1 MFINYLFQNPILYYD
16 PLKIIIVLFVL
27 IIASFTDLKSR
38 EVPDWIN
45 FSLIIVGITSNLILT
60 ILYNNPFYII
70 NSILGGLFYYIIA
83 SLFFYSGQ
91 WGGGD
96 AKLLL
101 GIGFLLGFFYNN
113 YDLSLK
119 NLFAI
124 QFLIATIIAGGFYS
138 LIYLTILII
147 KNYKKIKEK
156 LEDNKST
163 NKKDKSKI
171 VKETKTTKKEL
182 KIKKNKTTKNTKIM
196 EKQKIKKIEKNKK
209 IKIINNI
216 KKNKKLNEK
225 IIKKITLIITFILII
240 LFSIITIYLYY
251 YTDIQTTL
259 LFLTIILLSG
269 LLYFNKKYYKIIE
282 ETIFIK
288 KTNPKKLVEGDWII
302 TDIKINN
309 KTIVKKT
316 EIGLTK
322 RDIEKIK
329 KYYEKG
335 KIKHIYIKEGMPFV
349 PSFLIAFTIL
359 LLL

>member
-16 PLKIIIVLFVL
+16 PLKIMIVLFVL

-45 FSLIIVGITSNLILT
+45 FSLIIVGLISNLILT

-70 NSILGGLFYYIIA
+70 NSILGGLFYYVVA

-138 LIYLTILII
+138 LIYLTVLII
-147 KNYKKIKEK
+147 KNFNKIKEK
-156 LEDNKST
+156 LEGNKNT
-163 NKKDKSKI
+163 VKKNENKKTNTKTT
-171 VKETKTTKKEL
+171 ETKVTKKEL
-182 KIKKNKTTKNTKIM
+182 RIKKNKTTKNTKI
-196 EKQKIKKIEKNKK
+196 IKTKNKVNKK
-209 IKIINNI
+209 IKMINNI
-216 KKNKKLNEK
+216 KENKKLNEK
-225 IIKKITLIITFILII
+225 LLKKTTLIITILSII

-251 YTDIQTTL
+251 YTDIQITL
-259 LFLTIILLSG
+259 LFLTIIILSG

-288 KTNPKKLVEGDWII
+288 KVNPKKLVEGDWII

-322 RDIEKIK
+322 KDIEKIK

-349 PSFLIAFTIL
+349 PSFLIAFIIL